1 MKTIE
6 IFEIVE
12 KHMLTQKDKS
22 YYIDPVGELSCA
34 YRGMGKLKCA
44 VGCLITEE
52 AYTPELEGQGVLFD
66 EDVHRALEKSLG
78 INPSKGLLG
87 LLDDLQSIHDARPV
101 KAWKAELERLR
112 ADVEGGCYEDEQ

>member
-12 KHMLTQKDKS
+12 KHMLTQSKKS
-22 YYIDPVGELSCA
+22 FLDDDPDRSCA
-34 YRGMGKLKCA
+34 YWGVDGLRCA
-44 VGCLITEE
+44 VGCLITED

-66 EDVHRALEKSLG
+66 EDVHTALEKSLG
-78 INPSKGLLG
+78 IKPSKGLLG
-87 LLDDLQSIHDARPV
+87 LLDDLQSIHDETPV
-101 KAWKAELERLR
+101 GSWKAELERMR